1 MSRESDSSSSG
12 LQGRGAAAYPSGTP
26 PYGSPRG
33 DADDAS
39 APGAAERPEEPKT
52 ETTLTT
58 RIKINIPGSRP
69 IPPVVVRKPVGEE
82 PGTNGSAASGGSAGP
97 TGPAGP
103 AGSPGSA
110 GPAGSRGTP
119 RTAAGGGGERT
130 AERTGGTPRPHA
142 PADEAAASS
151 RAEKASDWFAPR
163 KAQGGPSGSTTGSH
177 AAPPA
182 PGGSTPPHGTPK
194 QRPDLPYFSDGPAPA
209 AATQGAPSPYDDG
222 APPAGAA
229 PFEGVARDGGVPDGG
244 ALGFGGS
251 TPPGAAPRGSM
262 PSGPSGATPPG
273 SMPSGPSGAT
283 PSGAVPSGAVPG
295 TARGDEAPFDPL
307 AHSGTP
313 FDAPGVGLPRDH
325 SPFDAP
331 AGGPSG
337 PTTGPA
343 RGDSALNLPPGFGDP
358 HAGAAGTPRSTPPA
372 LDETAE
378 LTPQPPAPLTGPGSG
393 VGSGRG
399 ISGGLPGSQSGVG
412 AGGPGAGRRDRISGD
427 TLVSGIPATPGTDGP
442 ASGSAPKNAPS
453 PFAAS
458 PAGTGESAA
467 PKPRPKIPEPINPP
481 KKGRNKLVLV
491 GVAVVVLAGVAYG
504 AGLLLDHADVPNGTT
519 ALGVDIGGTSKE
531 EAVKKLEPALKDR
544 RSTPLKL
551 TVDGRTVTLDPAKAG
566 LDVDL
571 QTTVRN
577 AAGRDYNPVSVIG
590 SLFGAART
598 AEPAMVVDHEKIQV
612 ALRSL
617 AGAGNAAEGGITF
630 ENGKAVPRYGTPY
643 KAIDAKASEQKVAD
657 AYRDRVTTGA
667 ETPVVLA
674 SSTQQPRVGRDAVDK
689 AMKQYA
695 EPAMSG
701 LVTVRTDAAHAVSF
715 SPQKSIPKFLSF
727 KVGSGGEL
735 VPFYDRAA
743 LKELYGDTFN
753 GVLLTK
759 GDGSKKPVT
768 VEEVASAVAKAL
780 QGTTP
785 AERIQT
791 IGADNA

>member
-33 DADDAS
+33 DAGDAS
-39 APGAAERPEEPKT
+39 APGAADRPEEPKT

-82 PGTNGSAASGGSAGP
+82 SGMNGSAASGGS
-97 TGPAGP
+97 TGPAGSTGP
-103 AGSPGSA
+103 VGSPGSA
-110 GPAGSRGTP
+110 GAPGPGPAGSRGAH
-119 RTAAGGGGERT
+119 RTAAGAERT
-130 AERTGGTPRPHA
+130 AERTGGTPRPHV
-142 PADEAAASS
+142 PADEAATSG
-151 RAEKASDWFAPR
+151 RPEKASDWFAPR

-182 PGGSTPPHGTPK
+182 PGGGTPPHGTPRP
-194 QRPDLPYFSDGPAPA
+194 RPDLPYFSDSPASAPAPA
-209 AATQGAPSPYDDG
+209 TQGTPSPFDDG
-222 APPAGAA
+222 GRPAGASPFDGQAQDGGA
-229 PFEGVARDGGVPDGG
+229 PDGGV
-244 ALGFGGS
+244 LGFGGATPSGSTPSGPPGS
-251 TPPGAAPRGSM
+251 TPPGAAF
-262 PSGPSGATPPG
+262 
-273 SMPSGPSGAT
+273 
-283 PSGAVPSGAVPG
+283 
-295 TARGDEAPFDPL
+295 GDETPFDHL

-313 FDAPGVGLPRDH
+313 FDTSSGGLPRDH
-325 SPFDAP
+325 SPFDNP

-337 PTTGPA
+337 PTTGPV

-358 HAGAAGTPRSTPPA
+358 HAGSAGTPRSTPPA

-393 VGSGRG
+393 LGSGRG
-399 ISGGLPGSQSGVG
+399 ISGGLPGSQSGPPGSQSGVGPGGRRGAQSDPAG
-412 AGGPGAGRRDRISGD
+412 AGPGPGRRDRISGD

-442 ASGSAPKNAPS
+442 VPAVAPKNAPS
-453 PFAAS
+453 PFATS

-481 KKGRNKLVLV
+481 KKGRNKLVLA

-519 ALGVDIGGTSKE
+519 ALGVDIGGASKE
-531 EAVKKLEPALKDR
+531 EAVKKLESALKDR

-551 TVDGRTVTLDPAKAG
+551 TVDGKSGTLDPAKAG

-577 AAGRDYNPVSVIG
+577 ASGRDYNPVSVIG
-590 SLFGAART
+590 SLFGGTRT

-617 AGAGNAAEGGITF
+617 AGAADASEGGITF

-674 SSTQQPRVGRDAVDK
+674 SSTQQPRVGKAAVDK

-715 SPQKSIPKFLSF
+715 SPQRSIPKFLSF

-735 VPFYDRAA
+735 VPFYDRTA

-785 AERIQT
+785 AERIQA